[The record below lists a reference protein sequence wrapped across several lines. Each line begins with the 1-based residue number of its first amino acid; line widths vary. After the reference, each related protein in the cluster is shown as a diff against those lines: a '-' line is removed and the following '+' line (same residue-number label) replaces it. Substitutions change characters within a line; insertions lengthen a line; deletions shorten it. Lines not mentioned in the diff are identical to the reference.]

1 MSFILAPQTRF
12 TAPVSFRIPADGGKT
27 QKVTFSVV
35 FKLLS
40 SDELSELRKRASD
53 SAAKQTALIK
63 EREQQPE
70 LEHEPMPD
78 PDFRDLDLIDEV
90 LVGFGDDLLDVD
102 RQPLAFTP
110 ENLERLLSVHGAQ
123 AAIIKSFHEHYIAAP
138 QKN

>member
-1 MSFILAPQTRF
+1 MSFILAPQTSF

-53 SAAKQTALIK
+53 SAAKQIALIK
-63 EREQQPE
+63 QREQQPE
-70 LEHEPMPD
+70 LEHELMPG

-123 AAIIKSFHEHYIAAP
+123 AAIIKSFYEHHIEAP

>member
-27 QKVTFSVV
+27 QKITFSVV

-40 SDELSELRKRASD
+40 SDELADLQKRARD
-53 SAAKQTALIK
+53 SSVKLLALIK
-63 EREQQPE
+63 QREQQPE
-70 LEHEPMPD
+70 LEHGQLPD
-78 PDFRDLDLIDEV
+78 PDFRDRDLIDEV

-123 AAIIKSFHEHYIAAP
+123 AAIIKSFHEHHIEAP